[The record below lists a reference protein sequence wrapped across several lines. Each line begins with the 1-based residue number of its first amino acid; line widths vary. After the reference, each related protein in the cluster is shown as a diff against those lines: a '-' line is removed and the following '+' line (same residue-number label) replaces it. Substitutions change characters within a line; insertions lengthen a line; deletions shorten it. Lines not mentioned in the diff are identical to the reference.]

1 VEFSKKRRAF
11 LICLGQAPE
20 NKNGKGCWQMKIEQR
35 EQGMAA
41 ILEGELG
48 HREALEA
55 MRSLEDAI
63 DSYAPSSLELDFSG
77 VSFMDSSGIAVV
89 VQAARQM
96 QAAGGSL
103 AVSGA
108 SRQAMRVFSAAGVP
122 RLVRFI
128 GWEEKK

>member
-1 VEFSKKRRAF
+1 
-11 LICLGQAPE
+11 
-20 NKNGKGCWQMKIEQR
+20 MKIEQR

-63 DSYAPSSLELDFSG
+63 DSYAPISLELDFSG

-96 QAAGGSL
+96 RAAGGSL

-108 SRQAMRVFSAAGVP
+108 SRQAMLVFSAAGVP

>member
-1 VEFSKKRRAF
+1 
-11 LICLGQAPE
+11 
-20 NKNGKGCWQMKIEQR
+20 MKIEQR

-77 VSFMDSSGIAVV
+77 VSFMDSSGIAEV

-108 SRQAMRVFSAAGVP
+108 SRQSMRVFSAAGVP

>member
-1 VEFSKKRRAF
+1 
-11 LICLGQAPE
+11 
-20 NKNGKGCWQMKIEQR
+20 MKIEQR

-96 QAAGGSL
+96 QDAGGSL

>member
-1 VEFSKKRRAF
+1 
-11 LICLGQAPE
+11 
-20 NKNGKGCWQMKIEQR
+20 MKIEQR

-103 AVSGA
+103 RCPALPVRPCGYFRRRA
-108 SRQAMRVFSAAGVP
+108 SPGSSASSVGRKRNETVNQSDDAA
-122 RLVRFI
+122 L
-128 GWEEKK
+128 

>member
-11 LICLGQAPE
+11 LVCLGQAPE

>member
-1 VEFSKKRRAF
+1 
-11 LICLGQAPE
+11 
-20 NKNGKGCWQMKIEQR
+20 M
-35 EQGMAA
+35 
-41 ILEGELG
+41 
-48 HREALEA
+48 
-55 MRSLEDAI
+55 
-63 DSYAPSSLELDFSG
+63 
-77 VSFMDSSGIAVV
+77 V